1 MEKIEE
7 FYEDFNMEND
17 IIITIKKEPSEN
29 ILKGKKT
36 YEFRKYIPKTGI
48 KGIWVYTG
56 MPVGKMEYMIEIDKI
71 IKYPEKIEEDGIR
84 KYWV

>member
-1 MEKIEE
+1 MGKVEE
-7 FYEDFNMEND
+7 FNMEND

-29 ILKGKKT
+29 ILRGKKT

-48 KGIWVYTG
+48 KRIWVYTG
-56 MPVGKMEYMIEIDKI
+56 MPVGKMEYMMEIDKI

-84 KYWV
+84 KY

>member
-17 IIITIKKEPSEN
+17 IIITIKKDHSKN

-48 KGIWVYTG
+48 KRIWVYTG

-84 KYWV
+84 KY

>member
-17 IIITIKKEPSEN
+17 IIITIKKDHSEN

-48 KGIWVYTG
+48 KRIWGLIMDLKKVY
-56 MPVGKMEYMIEIDKI
+56 MHI
-71 IKYPEKIEEDGIR
+71 I
-84 KYWV
+84 

>member
-7 FYEDFNMEND
+7 FYEDFDMEND

-36 YEFRKYIPKTGI
+36 YNIFLKL
-48 KGIWVYTG
+48 V
-56 MPVGKMEYMIEIDKI
+56 
-71 IKYPEKIEEDGIR
+71 
-84 KYWV
+84 